1 MMNKQCVLVLLA
13 LIVLVLIMFNV
24 NIINIITLKSF
35 INKEPFYS
43 NPGCYPQ
50 SVTKPLL
57 FDTYNLKKDMGLS
70 NLGSEDLFT
79 NDTVYST
86 TNLEVNNVR
95 HWKVPNNGKC
105 SPANVGGGIYE
116 SNKILPKDKNI
127 KMQPWTTNTKRVNY
141 FVSTERD

>member
-1 MMNKQCVLVLLA
+1 MNKHCVLVLFA
-13 LIVLVLIMFNV
+13 VIVLVLIIFNV

-95 HWKVPNNGKC
+95 YWKVPNNGKC
-105 SPANVGGGIYE
+105 SPANVCGGIYE
-116 SNKILPKDKNI
+116 SNKILPKNKNI
-127 KMQPWTTNTKRVNY
+127 KIQPWTTNTKRVNY
-141 FVSTERD
+141 FVSDGRV

>member
-1 MMNKQCVLVLLA
+1 MDKHSVLALLA
-13 LIVLVLIMFNV
+13 VIVLVLIIFNV

-95 HWKVPNNGKC
+95 YWKVPNNGKC
-105 SPANVGGGIYE
+105 SPANVCGGIYD
-116 SNKILPKDKNI
+116 SNKILPKNKKI

-141 FVSTERD
+141 FVSDERD